1 MGELLQLAEKRRV
14 ELNSLFKKIVP
25 NVYFQP
31 PENIK
36 MKYPCIRYEFSN
48 LDILHTEKKKWLSTG
63 VNYKVILI
71 TASPNPKAFPSLSNA
86 KVNSSPTT
94 TFTIFDV
101 DGGIIGFSL
110 KQ

>member
-48 LDILHTEKKKWLSTG
+48 LDILHADNEKWLSTG
-63 VNYKVILI
+63 VKYKVILI
-71 TASPNPKAFPSLSNA
+71 TASPNPKAFNDIMSFKYCSFDRAIFSNGLY
-86 KVNSSPTT
+86 NYH
-94 TFTIFDV
+94 FN
-101 DGGIIGFSL
+101 L
-110 KQ
+110 YY

>member
-48 LDILHTEKKKWLSTG
+48 LDILHADNEKWLSTG

-71 TASPNPKAFPSLSNA
+71 TASPNPKAFDDIMLFKNCSFDRAIFSNGLY
-86 KVNSSPTT
+86 NYH
-94 TFTIFDV
+94 FNLYF
-101 DGGIIGFSL
+101 
-110 KQ
+110 

>member
-48 LDILHTEKKKWLSTG
+48 LDILHADNEKWLSTG

-71 TASPNPKAFPSLSNA
+71 TASQNPKAFDDIMSFKYCSFDHVIFSNGLY
-86 KVNSSPTT
+86 NYH
-94 TFTIFDV
+94 FNLYF
-101 DGGIIGFSL
+101 
-110 KQ
+110 